1 MEDEYNEI
9 CTERENSGNK
19 VKGIFVVR
27 DSGQKISSDSKNSH
41 NDGFFSLE

>member
-9 CTERENSGNK
+9 CIERENFGNK

-27 DSGQKISSDSKNSH
+27 DSG
-41 NDGFFSLE
+41 